1 MSTTSPTPSRKGDRT
16 GGARLLTR
24 AVIGPARR
32 LFNPL
37 IVRLA
42 GSQRMKFFA
51 VVYHRGRR
59 SGRLYATPISARPT
73 ADGFAI
79 GLTFGE
85 HADWFQ
91 NLRAAGGGAIRWNG
105 VEYPVV
111 APEVVDWAT
120 VRPAFS
126 RVERALVPLLGIQ
139 RFARVQ
145 LAPSTDGAGEHDLSQ
160 IHPLDPL
167 HS

>member
-1 MSTTSPTPSRKGDRT
+1 
-16 GGARLLTR
+16 
-24 AVIGPARR
+24 
-32 LFNPL
+32 
-37 IVRLA
+37 
-42 GSQRMKFFA
+42 MKFFA

-85 HADWFQ
+85 RADWFQ

-120 VRPAFS
+120 VRTAFS

-145 LAPSTDGAGEHDLSQ
+145 LAPSTAGAGEQHLSQ